1 MAQIPARKN
10 SNKKL
15 YIGLGVLGLLVILAI
30 VAASLL
36 GGGPSGTE
44 VNAEVAERRTITQVV
59 TASGRIQP
67 ETEVKISPEVSGEII
82 DLRVAEGDAVQ
93 AGDIL
98 IRIRPD
104 IIQAQVEQLQAGLLQ
119 SRASQSQSEANLLN
133 AQQELARNE
142 ALAAQDLIAAA
153 ELERAQTQVQ
163 VAEAQVQG
171 ARFSVQ
177 SAEARLR
184 ESREQL
190 ANTTIVAPMSG
201 TVSQLNVELGE
212 RVVGTSQMAGTELLR
227 IAQLERMEIEVGVNE
242 NDIVNVTLGDSALVE
257 VDAYPDVPM
266 RGVVTEIANSAR
278 LNAGGTDQVTNFLV
292 KVRVLGVGMPSP
304 GGITTAV
311 AQPEVVIPG
320 GDVQLRPG
328 MSGTVDVFTQ
338 TAQSVIAVPIGAV
351 TARDFN
357 KVRRDTTK
365 GAPTPSGEDLRKVVF
380 VVEGGKARMLEVT
393 TGIADA
399 THIHIRSGVSDT
411 ARVVTGPFS
420 ALSRTLRPDMSVVV
434 KERNRFDTADES

>member
-1 MAQIPARKN
+1 MAQIPARKT

-15 YIGLGVLGLLVILAI
+15 YIGLGVLGVLVLLAI
-30 VAASLL
+30 VAASMF
-36 GGGPSGTE
+36 GGGDNGTE
-44 VNAEVAERRTITQVV
+44 VNAEVASRRTITQVV

-82 DLRVAEGDAVQ
+82 DLRVAEGDPVQ

-119 SRASQSQSEANLLN
+119 SRSSLSQSQANLLQ
-133 AQQELARNE
+133 AQQDLARKQG
-142 ALAAQDLIAAA
+142 LAQNNLIAQA
-153 ELERAQTQVQ
+153 ELEAAQTQVQ

-278 LNAGGTDQVTNFLV
+278 LNAAGTDQVTNFLV

-328 MSGTVDVFTQ
+328 STRLQQGPPGHDRRCRNAHRRGP
-338 TAQSVIAVPIGAV
+338 AQS
-351 TARDFN
+351 R
-357 KVRRDTTK
+357 VRRRRRK
-365 GAPTPSGEDLRKVVF
+365 GADVRGLDRHRRRHAHPHPQRHQRHGTRRHRSVQRAEPHAPSRHASRRQREEPLRHYRRKLI
-380 VVEGGKARMLEVT
+380 GTL
-393 TGIADA
+393 
-399 THIHIRSGVSDT
+399 SSY
-411 ARVVTGPFS
+411 PS
-420 ALSRTLRPDMSVVV
+420 A
-434 KERNRFDTADES
+434 